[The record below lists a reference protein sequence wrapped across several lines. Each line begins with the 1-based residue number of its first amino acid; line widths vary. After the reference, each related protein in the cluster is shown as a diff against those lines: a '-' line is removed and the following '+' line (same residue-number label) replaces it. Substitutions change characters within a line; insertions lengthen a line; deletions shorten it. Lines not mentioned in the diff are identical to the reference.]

1 MRFLSYDAESF
12 YCSKTGYTLSKM
24 TAEEYIRD
32 ERFELIGFSLCWLPA
47 NTSWFNFTAD
57 QFNAYLKEHGQWFTG
72 TLEELRQVAQSLD
85 WSDIFVVGHNMSQ
98 FDALI
103 LTEVLGVRPAYFGCT
118 LQLARCKH
126 GGKTADGK
134 NISNALG
141 ALARMYNL
149 PVDKGDEVVRA
160 DGKRRADFTP
170 AELDAYGWYCI
181 KDGGLAAML
190 WQKLSV
196 QFPKSE
202 LYLAHLCTK
211 MWAEPRLVLDGPL
224 LEAMGDEI
232 AQRKSELLTDVANL
246 LGVGTTMS
254 HAERMFHTQ
263 KLLRSD
269 AKFAELLT
277 SYDVEVPMKRSP
289 KKRDAEGK
297 ALMVY
302 AFAKTDEAMTNLQE
316 YEEQDEDTNLA
327 VQALTTAR
335 LGTKSTIAESRVAR
349 FHGISMRGP
358 LTVPLE
364 YGKTLTHRLAGGGK
378 INMQNMNQ
386 IKPVTKKTPN
396 GSLIMTPAGW
406 SRLFKRAP
414 DMSQIMDWERRVWNT
429 QDCHVVGLRDVIQAP
444 PGYKLVV
451 ADLSNIEL
459 RMAHYLCG
467 EEETI
472 EALRNGEDLYCRFA
486 SVFFGRPITK
496 ADKKERQH
504 GKVAMLQLQY
514 QAGAESFRRAARIMA
529 GVRMNEVEAQSTVDI
544 YRTTYKGIKQMWA
557 RGQAAIKQCAN
568 GGGFYLDE
576 RGLVY
581 VEHNQLRLPSGMP
594 LQYTNLR
601 QEELIDF
608 DGLASIQW
616 VFDDKESRK
625 MKKLYG
631 GVFGVQGPTQAL
643 SRNVIIEQQND
654 VERKYGAYDRPGE
667 GVVLSVHDEMMAV
680 VREDR
685 AEECLQFMLA
695 RMHEPPKWAPGLPL
709 AAEGAIGDRYSDCK

>member
-1 MRFLSYDAESF
+1 MKFLVLDFETLWADD
-12 YCSKTGYTLSKM
+12 YTLSKM

-32 ERFELIGFSLCWLPA
+32 PLFEIIGVSLGWLGEQP
-47 NTSWFNFTAD
+47 
-57 QFNAYLKEHGQWFTG
+57 QWYSG
-72 TLEELRQVAQSLD
+72 DLEYIKSVLHQLP
-85 WSDIFVVGHNMSQ
+85 WHDIFVIGHNMSG
-98 FDALI
+98 FDSLI
-103 LTEVLGVRPAYFGCT
+103 LTEIVGVRPAFYGCT
-118 LQLARCKH
+118 LQLARCIH

-141 ALARMYNL
+141 ALCRMYGL
-149 PVDKGDEVVRA
+149 PDKGNEVIA
-160 DGKRRADFTP
+160 AKNKRRLDFTP
-170 AELDAYGWYCI
+170 AELAAYGEYCNR
-181 KDGGLAAML
+181 DAALCGML

-224 LEAMGDEI
+224 LEAMGVEI
-232 AQRKSELLTDVANL
+232 AQRKSELLTKVADL

-254 HAERMFHTQ
+254 HDERMFHTQ

-316 YEEQDEDTNLA
+316 YEEQDEETNLA

-386 IKPVTKKTPN
+386 IKPITPRTPN
-396 GSLIMTPAGW
+396 GALIMTVGGW
-406 SRLFKRAP
+406 SYLHKRKLGKDREGKTCVVAV
-414 DMSQIMDWERRVWNT
+414 MDIQGRVWCTDPENKELGV
-429 QDCHVVGLRDVIQAP
+429 QAHVVGLRDVIQAP

-451 ADLSNIEL
+451 ADSSNIEL
-459 RMAHYLCG
+459 RTGHLFCG
-467 EEETI
+467 QMDSSDLL
-472 EALRNGEDLYCRFA
+472 ARGEDLYCDFA
-486 SVFFGRPITK
+486 TSFYGRGITK

-504 GKVAMLQLQY
+504 GKVAELQLMY
-514 QAGAESFRRAARIMA
+514 QAAAESFRRAARIM
-529 GVRMNEVEAQSTVDI
+529 GGIRLNEVEAQTTVDV
-544 YRTTYKGIKQMWA
+544 YRAKRSQIKQMWYT
-557 RGQAAIKQCAN
+557 GQKAVKAMMEGSQM
-568 GGGFYLDE
+568 YLDQWGLCRTE
-576 RGLVY
+576 RNAIV
-581 VEHNQLRLPSGMP
+581 LPNGMK
-594 LQYTNLR
+594 LQYSNLR
-601 QEELIDF
+601 TELLMDF
-608 DGLASIQW
+608 DGLESPQI
-616 VFDDKESRK
+616 VYDDKEKRK
-625 MKKLYG
+625 MTKLYG
-631 GVFGVQGPTQAL
+631 GKVFQNINQAL
-643 SRNVIIEQQND
+643 ARNVVMEQTIEI
-654 VERKYGAYDRPGE
+654 EKKYGTYNRPGE
-667 GVVLSVHDEMMAV
+667 GVVMSTHDEAGVV
-680 VREDR
+680 VREDH
-685 AEECLQFMLA
+685 AEECLAFMLA
-695 RMHEPPKWAPGLPL
+695 AMHESPKWWPQLKVK
-709 AAEGAIGDRYSDCK
+709 AEGGIGQRYSDAK